1 MKYTKRL
8 LAAVMALAM
17 VSAIAPMSAIADT
30 TIIPDPDNM
39 PNPKPSSAN
48 TEVEFSVDPTYTV
61 TIPANVELADNGSG
75 IYANTGILTAE
86 DVFLK
91 PNQAIAVTISGDFKL
106 ENEIDSGITVGYQ
119 AEGPLGIVG
128 NGDIVTLF
136 GTSDE
141 PQSAAIEFSTLE
153 EPQYAGNY
161 SDTVTFGISVENGT
175 GHRDDDDPDF

>member
-1 MKYTKRL
+1 MKNTRRFIS
-8 LAAVMALAM
+8 AVMALAM

-30 TIIPDPDNM
+30 TIIPDPDDM

-48 TEVEFSVDPTYTV
+48 TEVEFSVEPTYTV
-61 TIPANVELADNGSG
+61 TIPAKVELADNGSG
-75 IYANTGILTAE
+75 TYANTGILTAE
-86 DVFLK
+86 DVFLE

-106 ENEIDSGITVGYQ
+106 ENEIDSGIKVSYQ

-136 GTSDE
+136 GTSDNS
-141 PQSAAIEFSTLE
+141 QSAAIQFRTTE
-153 EPQYAGNY
+153 EPQYAGDY
-161 SDTVTFGISVENGT
+161 SDTVTFGIAVENGT

>member
-1 MKYTKRL
+1 MKHTKRL
-8 LAAVMALAM
+8 LAAVMALSM

-39 PNPKPSSAN
+39 PNPTPSTAN

-75 IYANTGILTAE
+75 IYANSGIIEAQN
-86 DVFLK
+86 VFLE
-91 PNQAIAVTISGDFKL
+91 PNQAISVTISGDFKL
-106 ENEIDSGITVGYQ
+106 ENEIDSGIKVGYQ

-128 NGDIVTLF
+128 NGGIVATF
-136 GTSDE
+136 FTSDE
-141 PQSAAIEFSTLE
+141 AQSAEIEFSTIE

-161 SDTVTFGISVENGT
+161 SDTVIFGIAVENGT

>member
-1 MKYTKRL
+1 MKTTRRFIS
-8 LAAVMALAM
+8 AVMALAM

-30 TIIPDPDNM
+30 TIIPDPDDM
-39 PNPKPSSAN
+39 PNPKPGTAD
-48 TEVEFSVDPTYTV
+48 TTVEFRVDPTYTV
-61 TIPANVELADNGSG
+61 TIPAKVELADNGSG
-75 IYANTGILTAE
+75 IYANTGIIDAQ
-86 DVFLK
+86 DVFLE

-106 ENEIDSGITVGYQ
+106 ENEIDSGIKVSYQ

-141 PQSAAIEFSTLE
+141 AQSASIEFRTSE

-161 SDTVTFGISVENGT
+161 SDTVTFGISIATMN
-175 GHRDDDDPDF
+175 